1 MCKFQ
6 SLAATAAPANTF
18 QYAPRYT
25 PKCPLAELAV
35 QQIILLHL
43 RSSDIVKAMGY
54 PKKHTFAATDRLRY
68 VLCSKNLGLDG
79 SYIDPFY
86 NADEFLF
93 ELFRILQILPDQYG
107 QEVESIC
114 QTLERSKLGQSS

>member
-6 SLAATAAPANTF
+6 SLAATASPANAF

-25 PKCPLAELAV
+25 PKCPLATLAV

-86 NADEFLF
+86 NSHDFVL
-93 ELFRILQILPDQYG
+93 ELFRILQVMPEQYV
-107 QEVESIC
+107 EEIESIR
-114 QTLERSKLGQSS
+114 QTLKQSN

>member
-25 PKCPLAELAV
+25 PKCPLATLAV

-86 NADEFLF
+86 SSHEFVL
-93 ELFRILQILPDQYG
+93 ELFRILQVTPEQYI
-107 QEVESIC
+107 EEIELIHE
-114 QTLERSKLGQSS
+114 TLKQAN